1 MLFCNGF
8 SVELSKFEHNIE
20 RRREKDVEHSLST
33 LFLQLTQVLMSR
45 IVGKLLALP
54 SFGNIRIIERIVTF
68 TKDTNLATVK
78 TYYMYLFITFLEW

>member
-45 IVGKLLALP
+45 IVGKLLTLP
-54 SFGNIRIIERIVTF
+54 SFGNIRIIEGIVTF

-78 TYYMYLFITFLEW
+78 TYYMYFSLPF

>member
-8 SVELSKFEHNIE
+8 SVEFSKFEPNIE

-33 LFLQLTQVLMSR
+33 LFLQLTQVPMSR
-45 IVGKLLALP
+45 IVGELLTLP
-54 SFGNIRIIERIVTF
+54 SFGNIRIIERIVTI
-68 TKDTNLATVK
+68 TKDTNLGTMK